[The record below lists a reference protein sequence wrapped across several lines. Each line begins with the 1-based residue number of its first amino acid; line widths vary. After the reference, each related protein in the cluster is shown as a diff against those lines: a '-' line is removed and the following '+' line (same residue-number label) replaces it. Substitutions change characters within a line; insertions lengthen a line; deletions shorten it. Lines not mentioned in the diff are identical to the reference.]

1 MVEDASGEESQPA
14 ELLQRERGLPAVL
27 HAWMKHGY
35 GHGFL
40 LEAKA
45 LPEKPFSYIAPE
57 L

>member
-35 GHGFL
+35 CHGCV